1 MSSYTMAGGAV
12 CRGLSVCH
20 TIFFDREGETKA
32 RVLVMHR
39 ADSDEPL
46 LGGAPARPSTSAA
59 AWYAFLEGQT
69 PAGARYE
76 ALTVFLIFVNVV
88 AFVVGTLFVVEY
100 KILNMQGSALRP
112 VTSYSLET
120 MVTMPWAV
128 RPSSKSSL

>member
-1 MSSYTMAGGAV
+1 
-12 CRGLSVCH
+12 
-20 TIFFDREGETKA
+20 
-32 RVLVMHR
+32 MHR

-100 KILNMQGSALRP
+100 NPEYAGKCSATCDLILFGNDGDNA
-112 VTSYSLET
+112 
-120 MVTMPWAV
+120 
-128 RPSSKSSL
+128 